1 MLPVNRKAVF
11 ITGTDSG
18 IGHELAKY
26 LDSLGF
32 TVFVSVL
39 DAAGPGAKKLKETC
53 SERLSILQL
62 DITSSAQIKE
72 AYLEIRQKL
81 QNEVGKREYFGKMCM
96 QSIEGRKGGSEE
108 GKGKT
113 EGGERGKEGK
123 MEGGREKKNRGRGE
137 REGRKNG
144 GKEEGKGKTEGG
156 ERGKEGK
163 MEGRREGGKG
173 KTEGEREGRK
183 NGGRGRERKNQGR
196 GGREGRKEGRER
208 KNRGREGRKEGKME
222 GRRERGRE
230 GSETVSCHGNTLV
243 HLLALPL
250 SLAELWAVINNA
262 GILGFVAD
270 GELLPMSSYKQCM
283 DVNFFGPVE
292 LSKMFL
298 PLLRKSK
305 GRIINISSL
314 AGGIPMPLFAAY
326 GASKA
331 ALSMFSGVMRQELSK
346 WGIKVAVFHPSGF
359 KTSIGGNPE
368 DWKKE
373 EQMLLESLAPDVKK
387 DYGED
392 YIHKLRMFLGQMT
405 SICSSDFSPVFSDVL
420 HALLAEHPRGLYTPG
435 KNSYTFLLMFCY
447 TPLWFYDFFM
457 DKLMGVHVLPSALQ
471 TPERK
476 NRSQAEQEIH
486 APVKN
491 GS

>member
-1 MLPVNRKAVF
+1 MFLHQAELDNSLLFYMGATVLYGGTIFYRAKKNRVEKAPPFRWGLLLLLTLEVLCFTTLGSSLGLTLFSLACLVFCFYTPAQAMLPVNRKAVF

-72 AYLEIRQKL
+72 AYLEIKQKL
-81 QNEVGKREYFGKMCM
+81 QHE
-96 QSIEGRKGGSEE
+96 
-108 GKGKT
+108 
-113 EGGERGKEGK
+113 
-123 MEGGREKKNRGRGE
+123 
-137 REGRKNG
+137 
-144 GKEEGKGKTEGG
+144 
-156 ERGKEGK
+156 
-163 MEGRREGGKG
+163 
-173 KTEGEREGRK
+173 
-183 NGGRGRERKNQGR
+183 
-196 GGREGRKEGRER
+196 
-208 KNRGREGRKEGKME
+208 
-222 GRRERGRE
+222 
-230 GSETVSCHGNTLV
+230 
-243 HLLALPL
+243 
-250 SLAELWAVINNA
+250 ELWAVINNA

-346 WGIKVAVFHPSGF
+346 WGIKVAVLHPSGF

-373 EQMLLESLAPDVKK
+373 DQRLLESLAPDVKK

-392 YIHKLRMFLGQMT
+392 YIHKLRMFLSQMT

-420 HALLAEHPRGLYTPG
+420 HALLAEHPKGLYTPG

-447 TPLWFYDFFM
+447 SPLWFYDFFM
-457 DKLMGVHVLPSALQ
+457 DKLMGAHVLPSALQ
-471 TPERK
+471 TPERQK
-476 NRSQAEQEIH
+476 QVIS
-486 APVKN
+486 
-491 GS
+491 

>member
-1 MLPVNRKAVF
+1 MFLHQAELDNSLLFYMAATVLCGGTIFYRAKKNRVEKATPFRWGLLLLLTLEVLCFTTLRSSLGLALFSLACLMFCFYTPAQAMLPVNRKAVF

-72 AYLEIRQKL
+72 TYLEIRQKL
-81 QNEVGKREYFGKMCM
+81 QNE
-96 QSIEGRKGGSEE
+96 
-108 GKGKT
+108 
-113 EGGERGKEGK
+113 
-123 MEGGREKKNRGRGE
+123 
-137 REGRKNG
+137 
-144 GKEEGKGKTEGG
+144 
-156 ERGKEGK
+156 
-163 MEGRREGGKG
+163 
-173 KTEGEREGRK
+173 
-183 NGGRGRERKNQGR
+183 
-196 GGREGRKEGRER
+196 
-208 KNRGREGRKEGKME
+208 
-222 GRRERGRE
+222 
-230 GSETVSCHGNTLV
+230 
-243 HLLALPL
+243 
-250 SLAELWAVINNA
+250 ELWAVINNA